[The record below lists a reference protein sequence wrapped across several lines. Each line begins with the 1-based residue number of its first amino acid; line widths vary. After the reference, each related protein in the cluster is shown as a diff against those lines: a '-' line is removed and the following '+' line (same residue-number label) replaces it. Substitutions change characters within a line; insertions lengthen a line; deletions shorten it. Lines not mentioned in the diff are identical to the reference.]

1 VTLSCVSL
9 LAVICDALLVEK
21 IGRRRMT
28 LFGFSGACIGIL
40 LMGIIGTQD
49 YKNARLGAVLVV
61 SGVIANF
68 CNTFQ
73 VRYRA
78 QETSGAN
85 ADAILSFYRVVP
97 LTLT

>member
-1 VTLSCVSL
+1 M

-28 LFGFSGACIGIL
+28 LFGFTGACVGIL

-73 VRYRA
+73 ASVA
-78 QETSGAN
+78 LQQESSCRDLTPFTS
-85 ADAILSFYRVVP
+85 
-97 LTLT
+97 T